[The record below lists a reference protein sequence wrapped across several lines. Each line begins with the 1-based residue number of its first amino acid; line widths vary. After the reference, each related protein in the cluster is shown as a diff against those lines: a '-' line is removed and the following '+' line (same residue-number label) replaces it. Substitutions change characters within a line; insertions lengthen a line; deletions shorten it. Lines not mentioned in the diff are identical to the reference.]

1 MVQIENFP
9 IFQFHASVLKRFSHE
24 IGRSHF
30 RKVDGLSGIMVA
42 MTVVTYL
49 EVTHDVTDCDTVKF
63 VFDPNSSNRLK
74 NSSSLGPMDS
84 HNEQFDFFRF
94 NFGVFINFDG
104 WVGSAK
110 NPRPKFFMLI
120 ANYSFW

>member
-1 MVQIENFP
+1 MKLGGPF
-9 IFQFHASVLKRFSHE
+9 
-24 IGRSHF
+24 F
-30 RKVDGLSGIMVA
+30 RKLDGHPGIIVPIKI
-42 MTVVTYL
+42 VTYL

-104 WVGSAK
+104 WVGNAK
-110 NPRPKFFMLI
+110 NPKPKFFMLI
-120 ANYSFW
+120 VNYIFP